1 MSAESTGLV
10 EAQLV
15 NWGRWVRLR
24 PVQGHCRSIE
34 HRFKF
39 KRIDDTKDGWGAWET
54 TPPPIPLPAID
65 LLAALEVERV
75 MRFLPRK
82 HRLALKLEYV
92 YRMPWRLICKRLYM
106 PYQGWWEHLSEAQN
120 MVENLLKRLTKQNP
134 GRTLP
139 KIRPSGNP
147 AETRAPDGAI
157 GVREVI

>member
-1 MSAESTGLV
+1 MTDIHFLL
-10 EAQLV
+10 Q

-54 TPPPIPLPAID
+54 TPPPIPLPAVD
-65 LLAALEVERV
+65 VLAALEVEKV
-75 MRFLPRK
+75 MRWLPKK

-92 YRMPWRLICKRLYM
+92 YRMPWKLACKRLSM
-106 PYQGWWEHLSEAQN
+106 PYQGWWKHLSEAQG
-120 MVENLLKRLTKQNP
+120 MVAALLRRRGKGVIRHPQ
-134 GRTLP
+134 LP
-139 KIRPSGNP
+139 AT

-157 GVREVI
+157 GVCE